1 MANLFPLQLGAS
13 ETIVAQSE
21 LMTPAINT
29 TEAWLNFQAM
39 GIGWFGDETKSPRF
53 RYRFVTLEE
62 LQLQCNDGLAWQHEV
77 PDSAYITQN
86 NGLNCLLLVALPED
100 ALILKEQIAVENVL
114 RERLVEVTNAR
125 AKALNIEEIRL

>member
-21 LMTPAINT
+21 LMAPAINT
-29 TEAWLNFQAM
+29 TEAWLNFQTM
-39 GIGWFGDETKSPRF
+39 GIGWFGDESKSPRF

-100 ALILKEQIAVENVL
+100 VLILKEQIAVENVL